1 MRFLLDTN
9 VLSDIRKGRN
19 GNEGVRRWADAEDQA
34 HFALSVVTI
43 KEIEYGIL
51 NKARSDPDQSL
62 VLRLWLDHHLLPSYA
77 DRILDVDVEVAR
89 RAASFDVPDP
99 RPIADGLIA
108 ATAMVHNLMIVTRNV
123 THFAPMGVRLL
134 NPFT

>member
-51 NKARSDPDQSL
+51 NKARSDPNQSL

-108 ATAMVHNLMIVTRNV
+108 ATAMVHNLMVVTRNV
-123 THFAPMGVRLL
+123 AHFAPMGVRLL